1 MGLAASQARLL
12 NLTSRMH
19 DIEYKAQKL
28 EAQKL
33 QMANESTQVYQE
45 YENALNKTKV
55 QFKQIGTDGAAN
67 YVDAS
72 IATLLA
78 NGYQI
83 EVLSGGKYHQLIT
96 GASDQTALE
105 SGTFKN
111 SAIRWTTGT
120 KTVTLNNALTSDVK
134 AGEKFYADSNES
146 SGNFVLAEDAKSGQ
160 KTIVVTAESYNYET
174 LDPADWNGA
183 EFGETFVHEGSTY
196 IFLIANDPTVCDAY
210 KVSDDIVNL
219 AKLDLHDEE
228 TLSNLIEAGL
238 INLKKPM
245 SDGTYEEVNIAT
257 DTSLQEVSD
266 ETLLKKAEAKYEAD
280 MRKINLKDK
289 KFDTELASMDAERNA
304 IKTEM
309 DTLKSVAKENVD
321 RTFKLFG

>member
-19 DIEYKAQKL
+19 DIEYKAQNL

-45 YENALNKTKV
+45 YENALNKQKV
-55 QFKQIGTDGAAN
+55 QFKQIGTDGSAS
-67 YVDAS
+67 YVDAD
-72 IATLLA
+72 IATLLK
-78 NGYQI
+78 NGYRIKIMYGSNWYDFVKENNTDATNGASKWLASDAEIEEVEVDVLLGPGGIQGLLKDMNI
-83 EVLSGGKYHQLIT
+83 GEVYSKLDINESKKYILTEPAKAGDSTITGRKLLSSSDDTAKALGNLDFNDMEVL
-96 GASDQTALE
+96 
-105 SGTFKN
+105 
-111 SAIRWTTGT
+111 R
-120 KTVTLNNALTSDVK
+120 
-134 AGEKFYADSNES
+134 
-146 SGNFVLAEDAKSGQ
+146 
-160 KTIVVTAESYNYET
+160 
-174 LDPADWNGA
+174 
-183 EFGETFVHEGSTY
+183 
-196 IFLIANDPTVCDAY
+196 
-210 KVSDDIVNL
+210 NL
-219 AKLDLHDEE
+219 V
-228 TLSNLIEAGL
+228 EAGF
-238 INLKKPM
+238 IVFEKPM

-280 MRKINLKDK
+280 MRKINQKDK
-289 KFDTELASMDAERNA
+289 KFDTDLAAMDAERNA